1 LNFFQF
7 GTILA
12 TLFVLAGNLNKSKGC
27 VSRVQPEPGCRY
39 GLLAQWPL
47 KVVRIRDWEKACW
60 TWRL

>member
-1 LNFFQF
+1 LNFFKF

-12 TLFVLAGNLNKSKGC
+12 ILFVLAGNLNKPKGC

-47 KVVRIRDWEKACW
+47 LSGQDPGLRKSLLNMEI
-60 TWRL
+60 